1 MTSHNGKTPDTNT
14 VLDCAIIGGGVS
26 GLYAGWRLRKHGS
39 NRYGNVAVFEMSDRV
54 GGRLLSWLPFGR
66 GTGLRAELG
75 GMRFCE
81 DHKVVWNVIDHLDKA
96 EGRDLEKVP
105 FYTSDPHT
113 IWLLRGQRMRE
124 GDIGM
129 AQTRYKLQNFEQTT
143 PDEIIK
149 RVIDKVLQE
158 NKEVI
163 EEKLPEKPHWLEDK
177 WGRREW
183 DIIKPELTYQGHLLK
198 DWGFW
203 NLLSTI
209 LSPEGYQYLSDSLG
223 YYCLTSNSNAAEAVE
238 FIALDF
244 TVLPDFKTLKEG
256 FGHFPEQLGVAFSE
270 AGGKIYLKSQLLR
283 FDRNEEG
290 TFTLT
295 IRRSLGEAAPFLG
308 IDTEIFEVKAR
319 QVILAMPRGAMELLE
334 PSRIFNLTTN
344 QPLKHLLRSV
354 KGVPAFKFFLLYDK
368 RWWEKEDGGG
378 FEYQGSRS
386 IPHGHSVCDLP
397 IRQTYYFRP
406 DSCETRRMTPAEG
419 SEYEKWGLMMVS
431 YDDARAVEYW
441 QEMGQQLE
449 DEEQSRAAMGN
460 ALKKLDMMLPSFM
473 HPLFSGVQ
481 GIEGLDGQQQAAYT
495 PPPNLHIAPEIM
507 IQRAI
512 EQVELLHGQIPG
524 STPRPIIGAYANWS
538 LDPYGGGWNFWNARV
553 DVRDV
558 MEKLSGPL
566 QDEQGN
572 QLQVYV
578 VGEAYSGMQG
588 WVEGALSTTEVV
600 LEKNFGLER
609 PDWLKDCYL
618 GYGDTAMAARQT
630 PMKTTDRELAATY

>member
-1 MTSHNGKTPDTNT
+1 MTSHNGKAPDPNT

-26 GLYAGWRLRKHGS
+26 GVYAGWRLRRHGGEQF
-39 NRYGNVAVFEMSDRV
+39 RNVAIFEMSDRV

-66 GTGLRAELG
+66 GSGLRAELG

-81 DHKVVWNVIDHLDKA
+81 DHKVVWNVMDHLARA

-113 IWLLRGQRMRE
+113 IWRLRGQRMRE
-124 GDIGM
+124 GDFTI
-129 AQTRYKLQNFEQTT
+129 AQTRYKLRDFEQTT

-158 NKEVI
+158 NEEVI
-163 EEKLPEKPHWLEDK
+163 QEKLPEKPNWLKDK
-177 WGRREW
+177 WARREW
-183 DIIKPELTYQGHLLK
+183 DIVKPVLSYQGHPLK

-223 YYCLTSNSNAAEAVE
+223 YYCLTSNCNAAEAIE

-256 FGHFPEQLGVAFSE
+256 FGHFPAQLGAAFAD

-283 FDRNEEG
+283 FEQNDDD

-295 IRRSLGEAAPFLG
+295 IRHSLGEEAAFLG
-308 IDTEIFEVKAR
+308 INTEIFEVRAR
-319 QVILAMPRGAMELLE
+319 QIILAMPRGAMELLE
-334 PSRIFNLTTN
+334 PSRVFNMATN

-354 KGVPAFKFFLLYDK
+354 KGIPAFKFFLLYDN
-368 RWWEKEDGGG
+368 RWWENEDGGG
-378 FEYQGSRS
+378 FEYDGTRS

-406 DSCETRRMTPAEG
+406 DSCETKRVSSEE

-441 QEMGQQLE
+441 QEMGNRP
-449 DEEQSRAAMGN
+449 EEEAQSRAAMGM
-460 ALKKLDMMLPSFM
+460 ALQQLDKMLPSFM
-473 HPLFSGVQ
+473 HPLFSGIQ
-481 GIEGLDGQQQAAYT
+481 GIEGLESQQQAAYT

-512 EQVELLHGQIPG
+512 EQVEMLHGQIPG
-524 STPRPIIGAYANWS
+524 STPKPIVGAYANWS
-538 LDPYGGGWNFWNARV
+538 LDPYGGGWNLWNARV
-553 DVRDV
+553 DVQNV

-566 QDEQGN
+566 MDEQSN
-572 QLQVYV
+572 PLRVYV
-578 VGEAYSGMQG
+578 VGESYSGMQG

-618 GYGDTAMAARQT
+618 GYGDPAIAARQK
-630 PMKTTDRELAATY
+630 KTAEREPAGIH

>member
-1 MTSHNGKTPDTNT
+1 MTGSDGKMPDPNT

-26 GLYAGWRLRKHGS
+26 GLYAGWRLCKHGGDKY
-39 NRYGNVAVFEMSDRV
+39 RNVAVFEMSDRV

-66 GTGLRAELG
+66 GSGLRAELG

-81 DHKVVWNVIDHLDKA
+81 DHKVVWNVMDHLVRA
-96 EGRDLEKVP
+96 EGLDLEKVP

-113 IWLLRGQRMRE
+113 IWRFRGERMRE
-124 GDIGM
+124 GDFSV
-129 AQTRYKLQNFEQTT
+129 AQTRYKLQDFEQTT

-149 RVIDKVLQE
+149 RVIDKVLLE
-158 NKEVI
+158 NKDVI
-163 EEKLPEKPHWLEDK
+163 EEKLPQKPHWLEDK
-177 WGRREW
+177 WGRLEW
-183 DIIKPELTYQGHLLK
+183 DIVKPVLTYQGHPLK

-223 YYCLTSNSNAAEAVE
+223 YYCLTSNSNAAEAIE

-256 FGHFPEQLGVAFSE
+256 FGHFPGQLGVAFSN

-283 FDRNEEG
+283 FDSNEEG

-295 IRRSLGEAAPFLG
+295 FRHSMSEAAAFLG
-308 IDTEIFEVKAR
+308 INTEITEVKAR
-319 QVILAMPRGAMELLE
+319 RIILAMPRGAMELLE
-334 PSRIFNLTTN
+334 PSRVFNMTTN
-344 QPLKHLLRSV
+344 QPLKRLIRSV
-354 KGVPAFKFFLLYDK
+354 KGVPAFKFFLLYDN

-378 FEYQGSRS
+378 FEYQGTRS

-406 DSCETRRMTPAEG
+406 DSCETKHATSESA
-419 SEYEKWGLMMVS
+419 EYEKWGLMMVS

-441 QEMGQQLE
+441 QEMGNQAE
-449 DEEQSRAAMGN
+449 EEEQSRMAMSD
-460 ALKKLDMMLPSFM
+460 ALNKLDRMLPSFM

-481 GIEGLDGQQQAAYT
+481 GIEGLDGQQKAAYT

-524 STPRPIIGAYANWS
+524 STPRPIIGAYANWH

-553 DVRDV
+553 DVKDV
-558 MEKLSGPL
+558 MEKISDPL

-572 QLQVYV
+572 QMQVYV

-600 LEKNFGLER
+600 LEKNFSLTR

-618 GYGDTAMAARQT
+618 GYGDPTIPARQS
-630 PMKTTDRELAATY
+630 PKKPERELASIH